1 MAEFDDKLSQ
11 ILSNP
16 EAMAQI
22 ARLAQSLNGPPQTGN
37 APPPVVNGNA
47 PPSAG
52 NGPVM
57 GAAPGSSPGPPPNGA
72 APTPVGNENGPPT
85 GAASP
90 GPPSGGNGP
99 PMDNPQPIGNGPPP
113 APGSPIGPPPDAN
126 SIAQFLPLLQELGG
140 DSDAR
145 RLLYALRPYLRPR
158 KQEKVEQALRLARLF
173 RVGKKFLS
181 QWEG

>member
-22 ARLAQSLNGPPQTGN
+22 ARLAQSLNGPPPSAPGSPNGAGPPSGSQPNGN
-37 APPPVVNGNA
+37 APPPVGEA
-47 PPSAG
+47 PPG
-52 NGPVM
+52 
-57 GAAPGSSPGPPPNGA
+57 PGS
-72 APTPVGNENGPPT
+72 
-85 GAASP
+85 
-90 GPPSGGNGP
+90 PSA
-99 PMDNPQPIGNGPPP
+99 GNGPPP
-113 APGSPIGPPPDAN
+113 APDSFPGPPPDAN

-145 RLLYALRPYLRPR
+145 RLLYALRPYLRPH

-181 QWEG
+181 QGEG

>member
-22 ARLAQSLNGPPQTGN
+22 ARLAQSLNGPP
-37 APPPVVNGNA
+37 PGNA
-47 PPSAG
+47 PPSVG
-52 NGPVM
+52 NDNGPPTS
-57 GAAPGSSPGPPPNGA
+57 AAPPGPPPNGDGPPMDA
-72 APTPVGNENGPPT
+72 AP
-85 GAASP
+85 P
-90 GPPSGGNGP
+90 GPSSGGNGP
-99 PMDNPQPIGNGPPP
+99 PMDNPPPIGNGPPP
-113 APGSPIGPPPDAN
+113 APGSPISPPPDAN